1 MFHLVLCSWR
11 CRAVACFARALTA
24 RAAKVLAG
32 ATAMMTMITIN
43 RFNMNKLLLAIVPA
57 LLLFA
62 GCAKEKPQEP
72 APVFTGVMEQGISTK
87 SSVEYDPAI
96 MRYQVK
102 WQSTDLV
109 RINEAKYSVAPES
122 PATKATFTK
131 VDGDVPA
138 GTYKACVPYDEA
150 SYDTGTKVMTV
161 TFPSSI
167 TNVPQNISFWPM
179 YAEST
184 STNLAF
190 KNLAGLVAISILN
203 PSSQKVKSVKIT
215 SSGNYLSGVADIVAD
230 VPGWKASL
238 SSGSDNITVDC
249 SASPLDVGSWN
260 YVFVPVPPKEYGQ
273 NFTITITYEDDTK
286 TVKNVKAG
294 SSIVVQRS
302 KVTSIALNLF
312 SPGSTANEDIG
323 FGESY
328 TESDFE

>member
-1 MFHLVLCSWR
+1 MRRILFVL
-11 CRAVACFARALTA
+11 L
-24 RAAKVLAG
+24 
-32 ATAMMTMITIN
+32 
-43 RFNMNKLLLAIVPA
+43 PA
-57 LLLFA
+57 LLVFS
-62 GCAKEKPQEP
+62 GCAKEKPQKP
-72 APVFTGVMEQGISTK
+72 DTAPVFTGVIEQGITTK
-87 SSVEYDPAI
+87 STVSYDPAI
-96 MRYQVK
+96 MRYLVN
-102 WQSTDLV
+102 WQTTDLV

-131 VDGDVPA
+131 VAGDVPA
-138 GTYKACVPYDEA
+138 GTYKACVPYDKA
-150 SYDTGTKVMTV
+150 YYDGGTMKV
-161 TFPSSI
+161 TFPSTI
-167 TNVPQNISFWPM
+167 NNVYHDISFWPM

-184 STNLAF
+184 STELAF

-215 SSGNYLSGVADIVAD
+215 SSGYYLSGEADIVAD

-238 SSGSDNITVDC
+238 PSGSDNITVDC
-249 SASPLDVGSWN
+249 SAAPLDVGSWN

-273 NFTITITYEDDTK
+273 NFTITITYEDDTM

-328 TESDFE
+328 TEADFV